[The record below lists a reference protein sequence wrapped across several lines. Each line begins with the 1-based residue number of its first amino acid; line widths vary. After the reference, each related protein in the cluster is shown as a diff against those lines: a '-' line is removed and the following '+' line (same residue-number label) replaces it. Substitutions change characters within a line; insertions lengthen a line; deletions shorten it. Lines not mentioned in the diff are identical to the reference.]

1 GATAVLVGTTERV
14 LGVLGIA
21 DTPRAGAA
29 DALRRLHDLGV
40 RKLVMLSGDRQAA
53 ANQVAQ
59 AVGIDD
65 VRAELLP
72 EQKLAA
78 VADLRNDRDTVA
90 MVGDGVNDAP
100 SLAAADVGIAMGV
113 GGTDVA
119 LETADIALMS
129 DNLHGL

>member
-1 GATAVLVGTTERV
+1 
-14 LGVLGIA
+14 
-21 DTPRAGAA
+21 
-29 DALRRLHDLGV
+29 V

-129 DNLHGL
+129 DNLHGLADTIELGRRTRRK